1 MKTVKIAEIYR
12 EKIHTPR
19 HKQTGTVFY
28 VPKTSSDSNIQ
39 QDKAFLTKTELMAN
53 KDKFMNSP
61 TNIRRVWFTV
71 DKVAVE
77 YFSGPLANGQQGK
90 LLKVSDISGVRQK
103 AEEMLKYRSMTP
115 SQRTF
120 SKNTIDAVKF
130 DGRLSQAI
138 TYPWTC
144 NNIEE
149 IYFDYSILLSEES
162 EIIINSLGI
171 NYNQLLLSLM
181 QGQPMQVKADN
192 NLCAK
197 LFVGLNSNEIGRS
210 YKRLRTIAFI
220 SGLSTIVKWDK
231 FEDTVTKF
239 TVDKL
244 ELKTKSWI
252 QTQAV
257 KSLIQQTNSLVWV
270 SDLSSKALDNKS
282 VDNFTIKSSQYEFDD
297 RYLRTKIKT
306 YVDKLTD
313 SLINQTSYTAQKE
326 KKEADASA
334 EVVEQGSVE
343 ELLQSIEKQYGKD
356 FVTSVLRTTATEL
369 KDRDQSSIVSVVL
382 SVMSTSKKEYYK
394 KMLSG
399 K

>member
-220 SGLSTIVKWDK
+220 SGLSSIVKWDK

-244 ELKTKSWI
+244 ELKPKSWI

>member
-39 QDKAFLTKTELMAN
+39 QDKAFLTKPELMAN

-220 SGLSTIVKWDK
+220 SGLSSIVKWDK

-244 ELKTKSWI
+244 ELKPKSWI

-369 KDRDQSSIVSVVL
+369 KDRDQSSIVSIVL

>member
-39 QDKAFLTKTELMAN
+39 QDRAFLTKTELMAN

-244 ELKTKSWI
+244 ELKPKSWI